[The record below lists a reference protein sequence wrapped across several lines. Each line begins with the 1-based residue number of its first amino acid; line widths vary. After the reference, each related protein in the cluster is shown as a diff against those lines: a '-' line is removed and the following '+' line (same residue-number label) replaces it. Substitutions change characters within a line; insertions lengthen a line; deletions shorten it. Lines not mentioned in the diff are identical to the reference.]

1 MRTRDLDEA
10 VAAVT
15 EVYCEHRVRVTDAA
29 RSVDVRLE
37 VARPTTQPVVELSY
51 GAPVHIDAGAFPRL
65 FLIMHCAGGAARAR
79 QAGREARWQ
88 AGGTLPF
95 SAGLDTELWFDRA
108 FVQRGVRLGAEQLET
123 LCARWLGHPL
133 AQPLRFSLHAF
144 SPQLEQV
151 WQRTLAYLWAFE
163 SHGRSLVGA
172 AKASFD
178 EYLLTLLLHQH
189 PHNYSD
195 DLQTTPAP
203 PVPRLVRRAERYMVD
218 HADAAITVSDVAAE
232 LGVSVRSLQEGFRRC
247 RSTTPIAFLRQV
259 RLQRVRDE
267 LLRRD
272 CTTGVTAV
280 ALRFGFAHLG
290 RFSAYYRAAFG
301 ESPSVTWRRVHG
313 RRAPAPP
320 TPRWSEADAVGARD
334 APTEGAASAAQRCA

>member
-29 RSVDVRLE
+29 CSVDVRLE
-37 VARPTTQPVVELSY
+37 VARPTTQPMVELSY

-88 AGGTLPF
+88 EGGTLPF
-95 SAGLDTELWFDRA
+95 SAGLETELWFDRA

-123 LCARWLGHPL
+123 LCARWLGYPL
-133 AQPLRFSLHAF
+133 TQPLRFSLHAF

-163 SHGRSLVGA
+163 SNGRSLVGA

-195 DLQTTPAP
+195 DLQAPPAP
-203 PVPRLVRRAERYMVD
+203 PVPRLVRRAERYMID

-232 LGVSVRSLQEGFRRC
+232 LGVSVRTLQEGFRRC
-247 RSTTPIAFLRQV
+247 RSTTPIAVLRQA

-272 CTTGVTAV
+272 CTIGVTAV

-290 RFSAYYRAAFG
+290 RFSASYRAAFG

-313 RRAPAPP
+313 ARAPAPP
-320 TPRWSEADAVGARD
+320 APGRSEADAVGSRH
-334 APTEGAASAAQRCA
+334 APTEGGAGAAQLSA